1 MHLFER
7 FTSFAKKYDMISLKY
22 IIIPDDA
29 FIQK

>member
-7 FTSFAKKYDMISLKY
+7 FTSFAKYYDMISLKY

-29 FIQK
+29 FKV